1 MNVFVLDPAFIHP
14 NWDEISAYLKPAL
27 DLSGV
32 EEFNIDQLKMFIS
45 SGQWTLFVVEE
56 NSKLCGAVVVTFANY
71 PNDRIAFVTAIG
83 GKFISSRETSD
94 KFKALLKTMGATKI
108 QGYARES
115 VARLWKR
122 IGFENKQILVEYK
135 L

>member
-1 MNVFVLDPAFIHP
+1 MNVFPLNV
-14 NWDEISAYLKPAL
+14 AYLHLHWEEIKKYLQPAL
-27 DLSGV
+27 DSCSV
-32 EEFNIDQLKMFIS
+32 EEFNLDQMKVYIS
-45 SGQWTLFVVEE
+45 SGQWLLFVVEE
-56 NSKLCGAVVVTFANY
+56 KQKICGAVIVSFLNY

-94 KFKALLKTMGATKI
+94 KFKALLKKMGATKI
-108 QGYARES
+108 QGYANES

-122 IGFENKQILVEYK
+122 IGFVNKQILVEHK

>member
-1 MNVFVLDPAFIHP
+1 MQVIHL
-14 NWDEISAYLKPAL
+14 NAAYIHQHWGAIAEYLQPAL

-32 EEFNIDQLKMFIS
+32 EEFNLDQLKVFIAN
-45 SGQWTLFVVEE
+45 GTWTLFVVIEE
-56 NSKLCGAVVVTFANY
+56 NKLCGAVVVSFANY

-83 GKFISSRETSD
+83 GKFISSKETSD
-94 KFKALLKTMGATKI
+94 KFKELLKTMGATKI

-122 IGFENKQILVEYK
+122 IGFENKQILVEYR

>member
-1 MNVFVLDPAFIHP
+1 MNVFPLNVVYLHQH
-14 NWDEISAYLKPAL
+14 WEEIAKYLQPAL
-27 DLSGV
+27 ELGGV
-32 EEFNIDQLKMFIS
+32 EEFNLDQLKVFIANGS
-45 SGQWTLFVVEE
+45 WSLFVAEE
-56 NSKLCGAVVVTFANY
+56 NAQIKGCAVVTFANY

-94 KFKALLKTMGATKI
+94 KFKQLLKNIGATKI

-122 IGFENKQILVEYK
+122 IGFTNKQILVEYK